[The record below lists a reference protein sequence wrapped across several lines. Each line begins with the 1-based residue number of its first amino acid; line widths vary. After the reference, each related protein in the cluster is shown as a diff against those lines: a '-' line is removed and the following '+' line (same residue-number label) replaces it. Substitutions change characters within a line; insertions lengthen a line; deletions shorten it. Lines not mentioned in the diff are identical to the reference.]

1 MYDILCT
8 AGDNAPTLS
17 HQTTVFMMSHP
28 LQAGQHSP
36 SIRHRTDSMYVITPS
51 PLTSHPLLYDITP
64 TFCVTSYKLYITSH
78 PILVSPYYCAYDIK
92 ASIYETTSNTRA
104 TYTLNMWHHSHYLG
118 HHNHCIENIT
128 PTLFMISHSPYVWHG
143 LHYTRH
149 HILTFW
155 PQTTILRTSH
165 PPY

>member
-8 AGDNAPTLS
+8 ADDNAPTLS

-36 SIRHRTDSMYVITPS
+36 SIRLCTHSIYVITLS
-51 PLTSHPLLYDITP
+51 PLTSHPLLFDITP
-64 TFCVTSYKLYITSH
+64 TFCETSYELYITSH
-78 PILVSPYYCAYDIK
+78 PILMSSHYCTYDVTLWIQ
-92 ASIYETTSNTRA
+92 ETTSSVWA
-104 TYTLNMWHHSHYLG
+104 AYTLNMWHHNHYLG
-118 HHNHCIENIT
+118 HHNHFIDNIL
-128 PTLFMISHSPYVWHG
+128 PTLFMTSHSLYMWHRF
-143 LHYTRH
+143 HYTRH

-165 PPY
+165 PLY

>member
-8 AGDNAPTLS
+8 VDDNAHTLS
-17 HQTTVFMMSHP
+17 HQTTVFKMAHP

-36 SIRHRTDSMYVITPS
+36 CIRHRTHWIYVITPCA
-51 PLTSHPLLYDITP
+51 LTSHPLLYDITS
-64 TFCVTSYKLYITSH
+64 TFCGTSYELYITPHPFLMSSH
-78 PILVSPYYCAYDIK
+78 YCTYDIT
-92 ASIYETTSNTRA
+92 ASLYEITSSMRA
-104 TYTLNMWHHSHYLG
+104 TYTLNMWHHSHYLC
-118 HHNHCIENIT
+118 HHTLCIDNIT
-128 PTLFMISHSPYVWHG
+128 PTLFMTSHSPYVWHR

-165 PPY
+165 PLY